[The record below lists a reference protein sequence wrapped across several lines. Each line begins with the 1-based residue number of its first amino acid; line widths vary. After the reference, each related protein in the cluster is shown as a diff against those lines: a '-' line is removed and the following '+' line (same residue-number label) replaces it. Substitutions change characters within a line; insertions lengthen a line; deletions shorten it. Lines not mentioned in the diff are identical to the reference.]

1 MRITQLTRK
10 QFDQISLR
18 DLALIVVPL
27 ALIAAAAFWFAY
39 QFVKPAPPDWLV
51 LTAGAEGGAYHAFA
65 KRYREILAR
74 DSIDVEVR
82 ASSGAVEN
90 LRRLGNDDAGVDA
103 GFVQSGTGNAED
115 VPGLVSLGNLYYEPM
130 WVFYRGNAVLGRLS
144 DLRGKRLAIGP
155 PGSGGRKL
163 ALQLLSAN
171 EAATMPTV
179 LLDLG
184 IPEGTAAL
192 RRGEIDAIFI
202 VAGADSPVVQELLRA
217 PGVRLMN
224 LRQAAAY
231 TRLFPFL
238 SSVVLP
244 QGAVNLV
251 RNIPEQDTTLLA
263 VTAMLV
269 AREDLH
275 PALMSLLIQAA
286 IEVHG
291 RPGLFQRPGEFPTA
305 VATDFPMSNEAV
317 RYYKSGP
324 PFLQRYLPF
333 WVAVLVQRMVVLL
346 VPLVV
351 ILIPLIRIL
360 PSAYSWQVRRR
371 IYRWYGALKQL
382 ENELEHDREHAGRA
396 GRAEQLKRLEEIE
409 QRISKLK
416 VPLAFSE
423 EFYNLRQHAHF
434 VRGLITRSQRGD
446 EVTR

>member
-1 MRITQLTRK
+1 MRITQLNRK

-39 QFVKPAPPDWLV
+39 QFVKPAPPDRLA
-51 LTAGAEGGAYHAFA
+51 LTAGAEGGSYHAIA
-65 KRYREILAR
+65 ERYREILAR
-74 DSIDVEVR
+74 DAIDVEVH

-90 LRRLGNDDAGVDA
+90 LRRLGDDYSGVDA
-103 GFVQSGTGNAED
+103 GFVQSGTGTAD
-115 VPGLVSLGNLYYEPM
+115 DFPGLVSLGNLYHEPL
-130 WVFYRGNAVLGRLS
+130 WVFCRGSAVLGRLTE
-144 DLRGKRLAIGP
+144 LKGKRLAIGP
-155 PGSGGRKL
+155 PGSGGRTL

-171 EAATMPTV
+171 EAAKMPTV

-184 IPEGTAAL
+184 IPEAAAAM
-192 RRGEIDAIFI
+192 RRGEIDAVFI

-224 LRQAAAY
+224 LQQAAAY

-244 QGAVNLV
+244 QGAVDLAK
-251 RNIPEQDTTLLA
+251 NIPEQDTTLLA
-263 VTAMLV
+263 ATAMLV
-269 AREDLH
+269 ARESLH
-275 PALMSLLIQAA
+275 PALMNLLVQAA
-286 IEVHG
+286 IEIHG

-305 VATDFPMSNEAV
+305 VATDFPMSDEAK
-317 RYYKSGP
+317 RFYKSGP
-324 PFLQRYLPF
+324 PFFHRYLPF
-333 WVAVLVQRMVVLL
+333 WLAVLVERMVVLL

-371 IYRWYGALKQL
+371 IYRWYGGLKQL
-382 ENELEHDREHAGRA
+382 ESDLEHDRERA
-396 GRAEQLKRLEEIE
+396 GIPGHLKRLEEIE

-416 VPLAFSE
+416 VPLAYSE

-434 VRGLITRSQRGD
+434 VRGMITRMQRGD
-446 EVTR
+446 EMTR